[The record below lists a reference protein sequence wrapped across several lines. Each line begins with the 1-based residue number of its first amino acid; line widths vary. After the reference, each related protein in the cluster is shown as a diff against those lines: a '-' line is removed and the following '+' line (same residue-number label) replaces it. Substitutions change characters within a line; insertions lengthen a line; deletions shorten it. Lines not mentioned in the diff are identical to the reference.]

1 MKENWSFREMKRQIV
16 FALFQRIALYKSKK
30 NRAWSTVVFA
40 LNITNQRKFLSF
52 ELISLIMVVE
62 RTNKEVII
70 RLPASVDT
78 EDLQV
83 FLNYARYKE
92 LTADIKIDHKK

>member
-1 MKENWSFREMKRQIV
+1 M
-16 FALFQRIALYKSKK
+16 L
-30 NRAWSTVVFA
+30 
-40 LNITNQRKFLSF
+40 
-52 ELISLIMVVE
+52 VE

-78 EDLQV
+78 DDLQD

-92 LTADIKIDHKK
+92 LTSNFHVEQKKVDKLSEQITSKWWAKNRKKLVK